1 MDSVLIEKLLGFA
14 MVLTR
19 ISAFFLIVPVFGW
32 DTIPMTIK
40 VSAAVM
46 LSIFFSLT
54 NPPAVTAQQTSA
66 VQATLLLG
74 CEATYGLALGTI
86 ASVLFSA
93 VKLSG
98 RIIED
103 QIGLSMAE
111 IIDPLTEERGQPL
124 ASLLEMIFIIAF
136 LAANGHHL
144 LIRVIHRSYEL
155 FPAGKIPTMAVLAG
169 NMLDATSMMLVAGLR
184 LAAPILVALL
194 VLLVALAILARI
206 VPEMD
211 IFFISFPL
219 RIAVA
224 LVMLVA
230 FVPFIDGFVS
240 ETAELMARVLPL

>member
-1 MDSVLIEKLLGFA
+1 VLIEKVLGFA
-14 MVLTR
+14 MVMTR
-19 ISAFFLIVPVFGW
+19 ISAFFLVVPVFGW

-40 VSAAVM
+40 VTTAVA

-54 NPPAVTAQQTSA
+54 NPPAVAAHQASA

-93 VKLSG
+93 VKLGG

-103 QIGLSMAE
+103 QMGLSMAE

-124 ASLLEMIFIIAF
+124 ASLLEMIFVIAF

-169 NMLDATSMMLVAGLR
+169 NMLEATTMMLSAGLR
-184 LAAPILVALL
+184 LAAPILAALL

-219 RIAVA
+219 RIAVG
-224 LVMLVA
+224 LVMLVVFA
-230 FVPFIDGFVS
+230 PFINGFVS
-240 ETAELMARVLPL
+240 EAAELMAKVLPL